1 VNVQRT
7 DVAILGGG
15 IMGAS
20 AALALRRMDIR
31 VTLLE
36 RDTCGSRS
44 SGINYGGVRRAG
56 RPVSQ
61 LPLSVRA
68 HAIWSRLPEVI
79 GIDGEYV
86 RSGHLKL
93 ARSEADLAC
102 LESYREKTRDFGLGL
117 RMLSRADVHARYPW
131 LGEVVAGGSLCPED
145 GHANPRLVSPAFAI
159 AAQKLGATIHERT
172 RVDEVFRDGS
182 EFVLRSKELEVRAPV
197 LLNCAGAWAR
207 SVAARFGD
215 DVPMTSAN
223 PSMLVTEPMPPL
235 ITVNIGVEGGGFY
248 ARQVA
253 RGNCVIGGARGYPL
267 DEERTR
273 PGSAAIVTIL
283 RQGAEFIPALRTAW
297 VIRTWSG
304 TEGYLP
310 DSLPVLGPSAT
321 TPGLFHAFGFCGA
334 GFQIG
339 PAVGE
344 VLAELVRDG
353 RSTTPIDAFSVS
365 RFIAS
370 TTKEKSHVTYA

>member
-1 VNVQRT
+1 MNVERT

-20 AALALRRMDIR
+20 AALALRRMDIG

-44 SGINYGGVRRAG
+44 SGINYGGVRRSG

-61 LPLSVRA
+61 LPLSLRA
-68 HAIWSRLPEVI
+68 HAIWSRLPEVV

-93 ARSEADLAC
+93 ARSEADFAS
-102 LESYREKTRDFGLGL
+102 LESYRDRTREFGLDL
-117 RMLSRADVHARYPW
+117 RMLSRAEVHARHPW
-131 LGEVVAGGSLCPED
+131 LGDLVAGGTLCPGD
-145 GHANPRLVSPAFAI
+145 GHANPRLVSPAFAL
-159 AAQKLGATIHERT
+159 AARQAGATIHERT
-172 RVDEVFRDGS
+172 RVDEVLRDGAG
-182 EFVLRSKELEVRAPV
+182 FVLRSGELEVCAPV

-207 SVAARFGD
+207 SIAASFGD
-215 DVPMTSAN
+215 DVPLTTAHPAMV
-223 PSMLVTEPMPPL
+223 VTEPMPAL
-235 ITVNIGVEGGGFY
+235 IDVNIGVEGGGLY

-273 PGSAAIVTIL
+273 PGSEAIASIL
-283 RQGAEFIPALRTAW
+283 RQAAEIVPALRSAW

-310 DSLPVLGPSAT
+310 DKLPVLGPSAT
-321 TPGLFHAFGFCGA
+321 TPGLFHAFGFSGA
-334 GFQIG
+334 GFQLG

-353 RSTTPIDAFSVS
+353 RSSTPIDAFSIT
-365 RFIAS
+365 RFTAS
-370 TTKEKSHVTYA
+370 TTEEPSHVTHA